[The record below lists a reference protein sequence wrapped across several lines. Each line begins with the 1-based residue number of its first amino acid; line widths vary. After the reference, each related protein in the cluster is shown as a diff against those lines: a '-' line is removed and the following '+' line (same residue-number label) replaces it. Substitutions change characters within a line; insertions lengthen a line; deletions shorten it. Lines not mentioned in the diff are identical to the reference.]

1 MMTAG
6 RIPVV
11 GAVVVVAA
19 VVVTLGGRPS
29 VAATQART
37 VWDGVYTAEQAA
49 RGAPLYAWSCAECH
63 GSDLTGGEMAPGLAG
78 SEFAW
83 NWNGLSVGDLFERV
97 RISMPQGV
105 PGSVSRQEKA
115 DILAFMFARSG
126 FPAGETELA
135 SRTAMLAGI
144 SVLAEAPT
152 PR

>member
-1 MMTAG
+1 MSATSYATAA
-6 RIPVV
+6 
-11 GAVVVVAA
+11 GAVVLALAVLAGEAPAGAA
-19 VVVTLGGRPS
+19 
-29 VAATQART
+29 QNRT
-37 VWDGVYTAEQAA
+37 VWDGVYTAEQAQ
-49 RGAPLYAWSCAECH
+49 RGAPLYEQSCAECH

-97 RISMPQGV
+97 RISMPQGE
-105 PGSVSRQEKA
+105 PSTVSRQDKA
-115 DILAFMFARSG
+115 DILAFMFERSG

-144 SVLAEAPT
+144 NFVAEAPA